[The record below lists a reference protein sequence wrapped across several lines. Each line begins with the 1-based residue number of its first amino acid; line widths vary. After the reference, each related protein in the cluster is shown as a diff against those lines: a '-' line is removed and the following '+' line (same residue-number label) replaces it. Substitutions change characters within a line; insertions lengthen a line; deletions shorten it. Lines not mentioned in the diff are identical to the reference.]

1 MNGRVPH
8 ASQHGYVS
16 GLPEYFVQDS
26 YGRVA
31 PPGYAF
37 NRQGELV
44 QLPFE
49 PWSQGPQMAW
59 DDPQNPDYLEY
70 AQGRMTLEN
79 QPNADPRLPARYG
92 KQDSVGHRAPVT
104 HQDMAMVP
112 QRAYLD
118 TQGDLVPQQDEGTG
132 SKAIFDMPAS
142 IARTRYI
149 LSKDIEG
156 LVQVDAPQSDSH
168 LLVVPAGIS
177 EAPGVVAPPF
187 GGAVAL
193 GIFQWG
199 HLGTQS
205 NIVCDVLPST
215 LVKLPSVAS
224 FMRITGRMAPR
235 YFASRDVGDS
245 PSTIVRTYLLYP
257 GGPPLTNDSFSDL
270 PPNIME
276 LQGSGPGTVVAAGVQ
291 NNPINYS
298 GWCALGN
305 SATPST
311 ISLPT
316 RVFRGT
322 VPSAGPGPAAPF
334 TNRARIPIP
343 HGAQTVKM
351 IGGFFNPAD
360 TLQAVP
366 IIWTQNIDVTNM
378 VAGPFDPQTTQPIPL
393 LQGATSIDIFA
404 GNSAAAGAIEVPF
417 FAVFYLNV

>member
-1 MNGRVPH
+1 LNGRVPH
-8 ASQHGYVS
+8 ASQHGYVP
-16 GLPEYFVQDS
+16 GTPQYFTQDN
-26 YGRVA
+26 YGRIA

-37 NRQGELV
+37 NVQGELV

-79 QPNADPRLPARYG
+79 QPSADPRLPARYG
-92 KQDSVGHRAPVT
+92 KGDSVGHRAPIT
-104 HQDMAMVP
+104 HQDMTMVP

-118 TQGDLVPQQDEGTG
+118 TQGDAVPQQDEGTG

-156 LVQVDAPQSDSH
+156 LVQVDAPQSGSP
-168 LLVVPAGIS
+168 LLVVPTGNS
-177 EAPGVVAPPF
+177 DTEGSTPPF

-205 NIVCDVLPST
+205 NIVCDVYPST
-215 LVKLPSVAS
+215 LVKVPSVGS

-235 YFASRDVGDS
+235 YFANLDTGTA
-245 PSTIVRTYLLYP
+245 PNIVRTYLLFP
-257 GGPPLTNDSFSDL
+257 GGPALTNDSFSDL

-276 LQGSGPGTVVAAGVQ
+276 LQGVGPGTIVAAGVQ

-311 ISLPT
+311 ISLPQ

-322 VPSAGPGPAAPF
+322 VLSAPPAPAAPF
-334 TNRARIPIP
+334 TNLSRIPIP
-343 HGAQTVKM
+343 HGAQSVKL
-351 IGGFFNPAD
+351 IGGYFNPLE
-360 TLQAVP
+360 TPQQVP

-378 VAGPFDPQTTQPIPL
+378 VAGPFNPETTQPIPL
-393 LQGATSIDIFA
+393 LQGATSIDVFA
-404 GNSAAAGAIEVPF
+404 GNSDDGDIEVPF
-417 FAVFYLNV
+417 FAIFYLNV

>member
-8 ASQHGYVS
+8 ASQHGYVP
-16 GLPEYFVQDS
+16 GTPQYFTQDN

-37 NRQGELV
+37 NVQGELV

-79 QPNADPRLPARYG
+79 QPSADPRLPARYG
-92 KQDSVGHRAPVT
+92 KGDSVGHRAPIT
-104 HQDMAMVP
+104 HQDMTMVP

-118 TQGDLVPQQDEGTG
+118 TQGDSVPQQDEGTG

-156 LVQVDAPQSDSH
+156 LVQVDAPQSGSP
-168 LLVVPAGIS
+168 LLVVPTGVS

-193 GIFQWG
+193 GVFQWG

-215 LVKLPSVAS
+215 LVKLPSVGS

-235 YFASRDVGDS
+235 YFANSDAGVL
-245 PSTIVRTYLLYP
+245 PNIVRTYLLFP
-257 GGPPLTNDSFSDL
+257 TGPALTNDSFSDL

-276 LQGSGPGTVVAAGVQ
+276 LQGNGPGTIVAAGVQ

-311 ISLPT
+311 ISLPQ
-316 RVFRGT
+316 RIFRGT
-322 VPSAGPGPAAPF
+322 VPSAGPAPAAPF

-343 HGAQTVKM
+343 HGAQSVKL
-351 IGGFFNPAD
+351 IGGFFNPLD
-360 TLQAVP
+360 TPQAVP
-366 IIWTQNIDVTNM
+366 IVWTQNIDVSNM
-378 VAGPFDPQTTQPIPL
+378 VAGPFDPETTQPIPL
-393 LQGATSIDIFA
+393 VQGATSIDVFA
-404 GNSAAAGAIEVPF
+404 GNSVGDGAIEVPF
-417 FAVFYLNV
+417 FAVFYLNI